1 MAIETL
7 PTTAPLKAGERLA
20 GLNHV
25 AELRAR
31 FWGDSWKEVVRFV
44 DDMRDKRDPQSEENN
59 RALAAIF
66 FLAKIPAAR
75 HELELSELTTDEKKA
90 LITAMNH
97 FRAVVSLFPKR
108 LIKPSM
114 VRMPNRK
121 RSSAVYLGGCLA
133 LGVIGSI
140 LWPTEKS
147 QPVAKTDVPEV
158 KVEPTTPTFE
168 YADKTLKEYRN
179 EPKETRHDIVK
190 GYVGFKG
197 VPVSSADAFYAC
209 MSEYTFT
216 KDDALKLG
224 DVLGWCFNDFEKDP
238 QSLNNKINL
247 DAFQGNFSGWD
258 GSYRPLEKLIKAS
271 MNDDSS
277 YKHVS
282 TVYHLILNKDPH
294 AVVKTT
300 FRGTNAYGGVVKQ
313 TIAARVNVKTGEIV
327 SMLNN

>member
-1 MAIETL
+1 MDTVIAFL
-7 PTTAPLKAGERLA
+7 SLA
-20 GLNHV
+20 
-25 AELRAR
+25 
-31 FWGDSWKEVVRFV
+31 
-44 DDMRDKRDPQSEENN
+44 
-59 RALAAIF
+59 
-66 FLAKIPAAR
+66 
-75 HELELSELTTDEKKA
+75 
-90 LITAMNH
+90 
-97 FRAVVSLFPKR
+97 LFIAFIVG
-108 LIKPSM
+108 LIKPSL

-147 QPVAKTDVPEV
+147 QPVAKTDVPAV
-158 KVEPTTPTFE
+158 KVEPATPAFE

-179 EPKETRHDIVK
+179 EPKETRHEIVK
-190 GYVGFKG
+190 DYVGFKG
-197 VPVSSADAFYAC
+197 VQASATDVFYAC

-216 KDDALKLG
+216 KDDNSKLG
-224 DVLGWCFNDFEKDP
+224 DVLGWCFNDFERDP

-247 DAFQGNFSGWD
+247 DTFKSNFSGWD
-258 GSYRPLEKLIKAS
+258 GSYRPLERMIKAS

-313 TIAARVNVKTGEIV
+313 TVAARVNVRTGEVDSI
-327 SMLNN
+327 LDN